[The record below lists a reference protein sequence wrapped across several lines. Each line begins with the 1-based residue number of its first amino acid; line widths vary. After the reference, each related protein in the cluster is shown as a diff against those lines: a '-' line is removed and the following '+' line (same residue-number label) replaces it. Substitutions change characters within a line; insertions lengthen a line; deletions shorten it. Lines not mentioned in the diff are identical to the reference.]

1 LKLNKSESEIST
13 AVRGSHQYDNLIKDI
28 HKEMNEQNPNE
39 IQTLIDI
46 IEDIVMPKKGDLLL
60 KTKAEEQLANQ
71 GAQEH
76 KGCCMV
82 M

>member
-1 LKLNKSESEIST
+1 LKLNKSYSEIST
-13 AVRGSHQYDNLIKDI
+13 AVRVSHQYDNLIKDI
-28 HKEMNEQNPNE
+28 HKEMNEQHPNE
-39 IQTLIDI
+39 LQNRDR
-46 IEDIVMPKKGDLLL
+46 VMTKKRDLLL
-60 KTKAEEQLANQ
+60 KTKAKEQLANQ

>member
-13 AVRGSHQYDNLIKDI
+13 AVRVSHQYDNLIKDI

-39 IQTLIDI
+39 LQSLSDI
-46 IEDIVMPKKGDLLL
+46 IEDIVMTKKGDLLL

-82 M
+82 I

>member
-13 AVRGSHQYDNLIKDI
+13 AVRVSHQYDNLIK
-28 HKEMNEQNPNE
+28 HKEMNEQNPND
-39 IQTLIDI
+39 IQTLSDI
-46 IEDIVMPKKGDLLL
+46 IEDIVMTKKGDLVL

-76 KGCCMV
+76 K
-82 M
+82 